1 MKPHYSTALPSYYF
15 GLEPATPARREEP
28 TSRNA
33 LAAILTPSDVVL
45 DVDASTKERALEEA
59 ARFLAGRHRLLE
71 ADVRTSLLERE
82 KIGST
87 ALGFG
92 IAIPHA
98 RARGLSR
105 PIAAFLRSR
114 FPIPFGAPDD
124 RLVSEMLVL
133 LVPLQA
139 SDEHLQL
146 LAEVAEMFSEK
157 QLRER
162 LRVQSDPARVHALLT
177 TRGGA

>member
-15 GLEPATPARREEP
+15 GLEPSTPAP
-28 TSRNA
+28 GQASASPNA

-45 DVDASTKERALEEA
+45 DVDVSTKERALEEA
-59 ARFLAGRHRLLE
+59 ARFLAGRHGLLW

-98 RARGLSR
+98 RVRGLLR
-105 PIAAFLRSR
+105 PIAAFLRTKI
-114 FPIPFGAPDD
+114 PIPFGAPDD
-124 RLVSEMLVL
+124 RPVSEMLVL
-133 LVPLQA
+133 LVPPQA
-139 SDEHLQL
+139 ADEHLEL
-146 LAEVAEMFSEK
+146 LAAVAETFSEK
-157 QLRER
+157 QFREGLRA
-162 LRVQSDPARVHALLT
+162 QSDPARVHAVLT
-177 TRGGA
+177 RHLGA

>member
-15 GLEPATPARREEP
+15 GLEPSTPARQQET

-33 LAAILTPSDVVL
+33 LAALLTPSDVAL

-59 ARFLAGRHRLLE
+59 ARFLAERHGLPGTDIH
-71 ADVRTSLLERE
+71 ANLLERE

-98 RARGLSR
+98 RVQGLLS
-105 PIAAFLRSR
+105 PVAAFLRTR
-114 FPIPFGAPDD
+114 DPIPFGAPDD
-124 RLVSEMLVL
+124 RPVREMLVL
-133 LVPLQA
+133 LVPPQA
-139 SDEHLQL
+139 ADEHLEL

-162 LRVQSDPARVHALLT
+162 LRLQSDPARVHALLT